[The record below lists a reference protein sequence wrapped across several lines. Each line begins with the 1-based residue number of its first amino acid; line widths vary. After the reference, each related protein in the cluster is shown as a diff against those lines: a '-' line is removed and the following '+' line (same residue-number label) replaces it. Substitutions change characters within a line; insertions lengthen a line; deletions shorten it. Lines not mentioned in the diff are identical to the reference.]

1 MKRIRQFARGLVER
15 GADVVD
21 RFITRYNQGQR
32 PRRGIGTAGPKVN
45 KDLYKCGGKHK

>member
-15 GADVVD
+15 GADAVD
-21 RFITRYNQGQR
+21 RFVTRYNQGQR

-45 KDLYKCGGKHK
+45 KYLYKCGGKHK

>member
-1 MKRIRQFARGLVER
+1 MKRIRQIAKGLVER
-15 GADVVD
+15 GADAVD
-21 RFITRYNQGQR
+21 RFVTRYNLGQR